1 MQIVRHIP
9 PNGIPANGVVLT
21 LGNFDGIHLGHQAL
35 VKNAIADARILGVA
49 SLVLTFEPHPM
60 QVLAPERAPK
70 MLLQHKDKMQLLQ
83 TLGVDYVVVQTFDRA
98 FAQMSARAF
107 VEQMLVKQLQVR
119 KVWVGRD
126 LRFGKGRRGSVTELE
141 MWGRELGYSVGI
153 VEPVMVGSERVSS
166 SRVRE
171 LVNNGN
177 VAQVR
182 DMLGRFYYISG
193 KVVQGHQRGRVL
205 GFPTANIA
213 SRAEILPKDG
223 IYATIIEIGEASYRS
238 VSSLGSNPTFGDGP
252 RTVETYIMDFSRDIY
267 GEGVR
272 LSFVQRIRDEAR
284 FATVDDLVAQIR
296 LDVVEAQ
303 RLIPSEL
310 QSEI

>member
-1 MQIVRHIP
+1 MQIVRHAP
-9 PNGIPANGVVLT
+9 PYGIPANKVVLT

-35 VKNAIADARILGVA
+35 VKNAIADARVFGVA

-83 TLGVDYVVVQTFDRA
+83 SLGVDYVVVQTFDRA

-107 VEQMLVKQLQVR
+107 VEQMLVKQLRVR

-126 LRFGKGRRGSVTELE
+126 LRFGKGRQGSVTELE

-153 VEPVMVGSERVSS
+153 VEPVMLGSERVSS
-166 SRVRE
+166 SRARE
-171 LVNNGN
+171 LVNRGN

-182 DMLGRFYYISG
+182 DMLGRYYAISG

-223 IYATIIEIGEASYRS
+223 IYATIIEIGGTSYRS

-252 RTVETYIMDFSRDIY
+252 RTVETYIMDFSREIY

-303 RLIPSEL
+303 RLL